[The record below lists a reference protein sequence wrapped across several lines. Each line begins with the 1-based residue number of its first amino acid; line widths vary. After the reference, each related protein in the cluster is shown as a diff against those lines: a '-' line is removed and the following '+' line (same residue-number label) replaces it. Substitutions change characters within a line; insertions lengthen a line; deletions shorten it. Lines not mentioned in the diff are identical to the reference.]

1 VKILII
7 TPYFHPENFRIND
20 LAVEFNNKGHKVSIL
35 TPIPNYPDG
44 KFYSGYGLLKRRQEC
59 WNGIDI
65 YRSLLIPRGSGSNM
79 MLAISWISSI
89 LGNIFASLFILN
101 NRFDLIFVYGPSPF
115 TICLP
120 AIFIKK
126 IKKIPICFWV
136 LDLWPESVS
145 SAGKLK
151 TKLIPKLLMPIIR
164 FTYNNCDKVLV
175 SSPGFIDSIAEE
187 NIDKRKIH
195 FFPQWAE
202 PIFKRVEN
210 TQVKLS
216 VVPPNSFI
224 VMFAGNIGESQDFDS
239 ILKAAE
245 KLKEN
250 KKIQWIILGSGRKEQ
265 WIKEEIKKLELGD
278 TFHMMGRYPLEDM
291 PNYYSLADAMLI
303 SLKKNYIFSLTI
315 PAKLQSYLAC
325 GKPIL
330 AMLDGE
336 SPKLIR
342 DAKAGLTCDS
352 EDADQLVTNVLK
364 MSIMEKHVISQMG
377 NNSLNLYNRK
387 FSRGRLLNQA
397 EQLFYKMTRS

>member
-1 VKILII
+1 MKILII

-20 LAVEFNNKGHKVSIL
+20 LAVEYNNKGHKVSVL

-44 KFYSGYGLLKRRQEC
+44 KFYSGYSVLKRRQEC

-65 YRSLLIPRGSGSNM
+65 YRSLLIPRGSGSNI
-79 MLAISWISSI
+79 MLAISWISSVF
-89 LGNIFASLFILN
+89 GNLLASLFILK
-101 NRFDLIFVYGPSPF
+101 NRFDLIFVFGPSPF

-136 LDLWPESVS
+136 LDLWPESVF

-151 TKLIPKLLMPIIR
+151 TKLIPKLLLPIIR

-175 SSPGFIDSIAEE
+175 SSPGFIDSIAEK
-187 NIDKRKIH
+187 NIDKGKIH

-216 VVPPNSFI
+216 VVPKNSFI

-265 WIKEEIKKLELGD
+265 WIKEKIKKLELGD

-342 DAKAGLTCDS
+342 DAKAGLTCDA
-352 EDADQLVTNVLK
+352 EDADKLVANVLK
-364 MSIMEKHVISQMG
+364 MSIMERHVISQMG
-377 NNSLNLYNRK
+377 NNSLNLYNRM

-397 EQLFYKMTRS
+397 EQLFYKMTRN

>member
-1 VKILII
+1 
-7 TPYFHPENFRIND
+7 
-20 LAVEFNNKGHKVSIL
+20 
-35 TPIPNYPDG
+35 
-44 KFYSGYGLLKRRQEC
+44 
-59 WNGIDI
+59 
-65 YRSLLIPRGSGSNM
+65 
-79 MLAISWISSI
+79 
-89 LGNIFASLFILN
+89 
-101 NRFDLIFVYGPSPF
+101 
-115 TICLP
+115 
-120 AIFIKK
+120 
-126 IKKIPICFWV
+126 
-136 LDLWPESVS
+136 
-145 SAGKLK
+145 
-151 TKLIPKLLMPIIR
+151 
-164 FTYNNCDKVLV
+164 
-175 SSPGFIDSIAEE
+175 
-187 NIDKRKIH
+187 
-195 FFPQWAE
+195 
-202 PIFKRVEN
+202 
-210 TQVKLS
+210 
-216 VVPPNSFI
+216 
-224 VMFAGNIGESQDFDS
+224 MFAGNIGESQDFDS

-352 EDADQLVTNVLK
+352 EDADELVANVLK

-377 NNSLNLYNRK
+377 NNSLNLYNRM

-397 EQLFYKMTRS
+397 EQLFYKMTRN

>member
-1 VKILII
+1 MKILII
-7 TPYFHPENFRIND
+7 TPYFHPENYRIND
-20 LAVEFNNKGHKVSIL
+20 LAVEYNNKGHKVSVL

-44 KFYSGYGLLKRRQEC
+44 KFYSGYGVLKRRQEC
-59 WNGIDI
+59 WNGINI
-65 YRSLLIPRGSGSNM
+65 YRSLLIPRGSGSNI
-79 MLAISWISSI
+79 MLAISWISSVF
-89 LGNIFASLFILN
+89 GNLLASLFILK
-101 NRFDLIFVYGPSPF
+101 NRFDLIFVFGPSPF

-136 LDLWPESVS
+136 LDLWPESVFF
-145 SAGKLK
+145 AGKLK
-151 TKLIPKLLMPIIR
+151 TKLIPKLLMPMIR
-164 FTYNNCDKVLV
+164 FTYNNCDKILV
-175 SSPGFIDSIAEE
+175 SSPGFIDSIVEK
-187 NIDKRKIH
+187 NIDKGKIH

-216 VVPPNSFI
+216 VVPKNSFI

-336 SPKLIR
+336 SPKLIS

-352 EDADQLVTNVLK
+352 EDADKLVANVLE

-387 FSRGRLLNQA
+387 FSRGKLLNQA
-397 EQLFYKMTRS
+397 EQLFYKMTRN

>member
-1 VKILII
+1 MKILII
-7 TPYFHPENFRIND
+7 TPYFYPENFRIND
-20 LAVEFNNKGHKVSIL
+20 LAVEYNNKGHKVSVL

-44 KFYSGYGLLKRRQEC
+44 KFYSGYGVLKRRQEC

-65 YRSLLIPRGSGSNM
+65 YRSLLIPRGSGSNI
-79 MLAISWISSI
+79 MLAISWISSVF
-89 LGNIFASLFILN
+89 GNLFASFFILKK
-101 NRFDLIFVYGPSPF
+101 RFDLIFVFGPSPF

-151 TKLIPKLLMPIIR
+151 TKLIPKLLMPIIK
-164 FTYNNCDKVLV
+164 FTYNHCDKVLV
-175 SSPGFIDSIAEE
+175 SSSGFINSIAEK
-187 NIDKRKIH
+187 NIDKGKIH

-202 PIFKRVEN
+202 PIFKPVSH
-210 TQVKLS
+210 TWKKLPNVS
-216 VVPPNSFI
+216 KNSFVI
-224 VMFAGNIGESQDFDS
+224 MFAGNIGESQDFDS

-250 KKIQWIILGSGRKEQ
+250 KEIQWIILGSGRKEQ
-265 WIKEEIKKLELGD
+265 WVKEEIKKSGLGD
-278 TFHMMGRYPLEDM
+278 TFHMMGRYPLKDM
-291 PNYYSLADAMLI
+291 PSYYSLADAMLI

-364 MSIMEKHVISQMG
+364 MSIMEKHEISQMG
-377 NNSLNLYNRK
+377 SNSLNLYKRM
-387 FSRGRLLNQA
+387 FSRERLLNQA
-397 EQLFYKMTRS
+397 EQLFYKMIRN

>member
-1 VKILII
+1 MKILII
-7 TPYFHPENFRIND
+7 TPYFHPENYRIND
-20 LAVEFNNKGHKVSIL
+20 LAVEYNNKGHKVSVL

-44 KFYSGYGLLKRRQEC
+44 KFYSGYSVFKRRQEY

-65 YRSLLIPRGSGSNM
+65 YRSLLIPRGSGSNI
-79 MLAISWISSI
+79 MLAISWISSVF
-89 LGNIFASLFILN
+89 GNLLASLFILK
-101 NRFDLIFVYGPSPF
+101 NRFDLIFVFGPSPF

-136 LDLWPESVS
+136 LDLWPEIVS

-175 SSPGFIDSIAEE
+175 SSPGFIDSIAEK
-187 NIDKRKIH
+187 NIDKGKIH

-216 VVPPNSFI
+216 VVPKNSFI

-352 EDADQLVTNVLK
+352 EDADELVANVLK

-377 NNSLNLYNRK
+377 NNSLNLYNRM

-397 EQLFYKMTRS
+397 EQLFYKMTRN

>member
-1 VKILII
+1 MKILII

-44 KFYSGYGLLKRRQEC
+44 KFYSGYGVLKRRQEC

-65 YRSLLIPRGSGSNM
+65 YRSLLIPRGSGSNI
-79 MLAISWISSI
+79 MLGISWISSVF
-89 LGNIFASLFILN
+89 GNLLASLFILK
-101 NRFDLIFVYGPSPF
+101 NRFDLIFVFGPSPF

-175 SSPGFIDSIAEE
+175 SSPGFIDSIAEK
-187 NIDKRKIH
+187 NIDKGKIH

-202 PIFKRVEN
+202 QIFKRVEN
-210 TQVKLS
+210 TQIKLS
-216 VVPPNSFI
+216 VVPKNSFI

-265 WIKEEIKKLELGD
+265 WIKEKIKKLELGD

-352 EDADQLVTNVLK
+352 EDADKLVANVLE

-387 FSRGRLLNQA
+387 FSRGKLLNQA
-397 EQLFYKMTRS
+397 EQLFYKMTRN

>member
-1 VKILII
+1 MKILII
-7 TPYFHPENFRIND
+7 TPYFHPENYRIND
-20 LAVEFNNKGHKVSIL
+20 LAVEYNNRGHKVSVL

-44 KFYSGYGLLKRRQEC
+44 KFYSGYGVLKRRQEC
-59 WNGIDI
+59 WNGINI
-65 YRSLLIPRGSGSNM
+65 YRSLLIPRGSGSNI
-79 MLAISWISSI
+79 MLAISWISSVF
-89 LGNIFASLFILN
+89 GNLLASLFILK
-101 NRFDLIFVYGPSPF
+101 NRFDLIFVFGPSPF

-136 LDLWPESVS
+136 LDLWPESVFF
-145 SAGKLK
+145 AGKLK

-164 FTYNNCDKVLV
+164 FTYNNCDKILV
-175 SSPGFIDSIAEE
+175 SSPGFIDSIAEK
-187 NIDKRKIH
+187 NIDKGKIH

-216 VVPPNSFI
+216 VVPKNSFI

-352 EDADQLVTNVLK
+352 EDADKLVANVLE

-387 FSRGRLLNQA
+387 FSRGKLLNQA
-397 EQLFYKMTRS
+397 EQLFYKMTRN

>member
-1 VKILII
+1 MKILII

-20 LAVEFNNKGHKVSIL
+20 LAVEYNNKGHKVSVL

-44 KFYSGYGLLKRRQEC
+44 KFYSGYGVLKRRQEC

-65 YRSLLIPRGSGSNM
+65 YRSLLIPRGSGSNI
-79 MLAISWISSI
+79 MLAISWISSVF
-89 LGNIFASLFILN
+89 GNLLASLFILK
-101 NRFDLIFVYGPSPF
+101 NRFDLIFVFGPSPF

-175 SSPGFIDSIAEE
+175 SSPGFIDSIAEK
-187 NIDKRKIH
+187 NIDKGKIH

-216 VVPPNSFI
+216 FVPKNSFI

-352 EDADQLVTNVLK
+352 EDADKLVANVLK

-387 FSRGRLLNQA
+387 FSRERLLNQA
-397 EQLFYKMTRS
+397 EQLFYKMTRN